1 MSIPQILIS
10 YYYSLYI
17 LLTDFVRFSV
27 CLHEEL
33 LIDFVK
39 KTKQWNKCVLFFF
52 FLFKSVYLNLFEY
65 VDIDVISFYLGPN
78 VGL

>member
-10 YYYSLYI
+10 FYYSLYI
-17 LLTDFVRFSV
+17 LLTNFVRFSV
-27 CLHEEL
+27 CLREEL

-39 KTKQWNKCVLFFF
+39 KTKQWNKCVLFF